1 MPELSDILCQKSV
14 ARLLFVAMTAS
25 VAAGAYAQ
33 QAVAPS
39 GKSVAADNLVP
50 RPGAAQVQEPASAG
64 ISAQRLERLTA
75 FLAQQVEQSVIP
87 GAVVGILRR
96 NRVVYLEAVGHRH
109 DEAQSKL
116 TVDAVFDLSR
126 LSEPL
131 VAAGALILQEQGNWL
146 LQDRIGRY
154 LPQFK
159 RRPVRVIDLLRH
171 SAGVPVSLPAV
182 QPDGGRIRYSLQA
195 ALNFTGEQFAD
206 AMAQARNWRSPG
218 QTAREGLA
226 FDLLGL
232 AMEASTEQTLG
243 SLLLTRL
250 FIPLDMWD
258 TGFNAGEDQLQRA
271 MLPPPDATIDAYS
284 VTGGVPVRD
293 LATPV
298 SFDCGGACVYSS
310 TADYLRFLQMLL
322 NNGRVDGKRVMSRL
336 SVRFMTS
343 DRLDQI
349 ESMIMSPDESPTD
362 GAAVR
367 RADGGFGLGV
377 AVRTGSGVDRGI
389 GSAGEFS
396 RAAPTGPYFW
406 ADPSEQMAVVVMTAL
421 TDTEARMRLHR
432 SVRALALQAI
442 DD

>member
-1 MPELSDILCQKSV
+1 MPELSDILRQKSV
-14 ARLLFVAMTAS
+14 ARLLFAAITAGVAVGTHAQQPAAPGGTS
-25 VAAGAYAQ
+25 VAAGNVIA
-33 QAVAPS
+33 
-39 GKSVAADNLVP
+39 
-50 RPGAAQVQEPASAG
+50 RPGAVQVQEPASAG
-64 ISAQRLERLTA
+64 ISAQRLARMTA
-75 FLAQQVEQSVIP
+75 FLEQQVEQSVIP

-96 NRVVYLEAVGHRH
+96 NRVVYLKAVGHRH

-116 TVDAVFDLSR
+116 TIDAVFDLSR

-146 LQDRIGRY
+146 LQDRIGRH

-171 SAGVPVSLPAV
+171 SAGVPASLPAV
-182 QPDGGRIRYSLQA
+182 QPDTGRIRYSLQA

-232 AMEASTEQTLG
+232 AMEASTKQTLG

-258 TGFNAGEDQLQRA
+258 TGFNAGEKQLLRA
-271 MLPPPDATIDAYS
+271 MLPPPDATIDAHS

-298 SFDCGGACVYSS
+298 SFDCGGACLYSS

-322 NNGRVDGKRVMSRL
+322 NNGRVDDKRVMSRS
-336 SVRFMTS
+336 SVRFMTT
-343 DRLDQI
+343 DRLGPI
-349 ESMIMSPDESPTD
+349 ESTIMSPDERATD
-362 GAAVR
+362 GVAVR
-367 RADGGFGLGV
+367 RAVGGFGLGV
-377 AVRTGSGVDRGI
+377 AVRSGAAVDRGI
-389 GSAGEFS
+389 GSAREFS

-406 ADPSEQMAVVVMTAL
+406 ADPVEQMAVVVMTAL
-421 TDTEARMRLHR
+421 PDAKKRMRMHR